1 MGPLLFLIYINEL
14 SQSTSN
20 LANTVLFADDTSI
33 IISNSNQDE
42 FKTNINSVMNEITNW
57 FQSNLLTLNCN
68 KTHFL
73 QLLTKNKK
81 EVPIQIMSSNSLI
94 TNLNST
100 KFLGLTI
107 DSTLSWK
114 DHVVELTSKLNKAC
128 FAIRTIKTFMSFNVL
143 RTIYFS
149 YFHTLL
155 SYGIIFW
162 GNSRISANV
171 FKIKKENYKN
181 YY

>member
-1 MGPLLFLIYINEL
+1 VKHGVPQGSILGLLLFLIYINEL
-14 SQSTSN
+14 SRSISN
-20 LANTVLFADDTSI
+20 LANTVLFADDMSI

-42 FKTNINSVMNEITNW
+42 FKTNINSVMNEIKNW
-57 FQSNLLTLNCN
+57 FQSKLLTLNCN

-73 QLLTKNKK
+73 QFLTKNKK

-114 DHVVELTSKLNKAC
+114 DHVVELTTNLNKAC

-143 RTIYFS
+143 RTVFLLLPHIVILRNYF
-149 YFHTLL
+149 
-155 SYGIIFW
+155 G
-162 GNSRISANV
+162 G
-171 FKIKKENYKN
+171 
-181 YY
+181 